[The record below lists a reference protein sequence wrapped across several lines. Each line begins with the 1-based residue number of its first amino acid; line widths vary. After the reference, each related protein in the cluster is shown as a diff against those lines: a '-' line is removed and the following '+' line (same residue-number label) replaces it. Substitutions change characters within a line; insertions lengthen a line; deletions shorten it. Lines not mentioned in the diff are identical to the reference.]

1 VVLNKKRNSKASKK
15 GKIPQQKSRPPQTI
29 PLGKPAP
36 TPYLRPMSTI
46 WAFDLGKGSIGE
58 AVWNAGMKRFDHV
71 ASLLI
76 PAEFASTKAAAA
88 RRRMMRTRQAHKAR
102 EAWLEEVW
110 TQAGL
115 TPLHGRK
122 VGKVAGQ
129 WQLISAGDEKLE
141 REFPAPGDSTCYTSC
156 LLRIKLLRGEK
167 LEEWQIYK
175 ALRSAIQKRGYDPKI
190 PWKTGTRRKTTR
202 REEVDEDK
210 GTEER
215 MAKFEEE
222 LRAMSAKEDHWL
234 SCYFDAWKM
243 GLWNPAQPDA
253 LQERLSHHAE
263 STRNRILPRKLV
275 EAEIR
280 LLMEAAGKQL
290 PKLQG
295 KADYVLHGP
304 AEKAYASY
312 FLDSRKAHGL
322 REGAATDWQG
332 VLGQKIPRFDNRIIE
347 KCVLMP
353 RYNVCKV
360 EVRCDKDGKPYPE
373 SLLPS
378 EVTCLLKLKNMRIQ
392 RIGGPLNSLTPEEL
406 RAAFEVATAEGYK
419 LGKREWKK
427 LCLQFGGV
435 PVAPVEMVEEPKA
448 GGRSRFCRPA
458 LDVLKRLLLSGESPD
473 QFHAAELA
481 RLKGNTD
488 LSKGVVPADLKF
500 LLDMGTAWQG
510 IYVPNQKLE
519 ALAQRTADS
528 GAAIRELIGSQNDP
542 IVRHRLTTFWERL
555 KDLEEAHGAP
565 TEIAIEFVRE
575 DFMGKKAL
583 FDYREFI
590 KRRADERKK
599 ARADAA
605 ELGATERSATM
616 KMELLRQQG
625 GECLYKG
632 DKLIPT
638 KLDEYEIDH
647 IVPRS
652 QGGPDAMVNYA
663 LTLKTTNADKGNRT
677 PFEWLS
683 STDGWNAYENRVKG
697 KQTVLRNKK
706 VRLLLL
712 PEAAELADKYTALA
726 ETAWIAKL
734 SQTIAGL
741 HFGWKNGVD
750 DQGKKRVTVIS
761 GGLTARIRRKYKLNS
776 LLAGDGVSE
785 EDAEKNRDDDRHH
798 ALDAMV
804 LAFIPG
810 WARDESKQRWFRF
823 PDGVG
828 DNPREFFAHV
838 ISKVEPTNKCLS
850 SAALEQTAYGVRE
863 IEENVFAV
871 GRESLVSLLVKVNN
885 GKETMKSPD
894 KAETQR
900 IVEPAI
906 RREVETFL
914 KGRASLT
921 LLEWKSWCDA
931 YRVGGK
937 GPRVIKVL
945 MTKTKAN
952 ALGEYV
958 DVSKDGTEQMR
969 RGEMHRGYFVYWSA
983 APTKK
988 DPDKRQA
995 KVRPVYAF
1003 ESVARVKREL
1013 NIQGAKSAQYFQSGC
1028 TVEIENR
1035 VEHSKT
1041 PLEAG
1046 RYLLN
1051 SIWEQGN
1058 VVVTS
1063 SSGKVS
1069 APLGLAHMLNAG
1081 FKRSE

>member
-1 VVLNKKRNSKASKK
+1 MRLGFLRLLPKLAS
-15 GKIPQQKSRPPQTI
+15 
-29 PLGKPAP
+29 
-36 TPYLRPMSTI
+36 MSTI
-46 WAFDLGKGSIGE
+46 WAFDLGKASIGE
-58 AVWNAGMKRFDHV
+58 AVWNTGKKRFDHV

-76 PAEFASTKAAAA
+76 SAEFASTKAAAA

-122 VGKVAGQ
+122 VGKVDGK

-156 LLRIKLLRGEK
+156 MLRIQLLRGEK
-167 LEEWQIYK
+167 LAEWQIYK

-190 PWKTGTRRKTTR
+190 PWKTREAKRSKRKDQ
-202 REEVDEDK
+202 EDEDK

-253 LQERLSHHAE
+253 LQERLSHHSE

-392 RIGGPLNSLTPEEL
+392 RMGGPLNSLTPKEL

-488 LSKGVVPADLKF
+488 PSKGVVPSDLKF

-565 TEIAIEFVRE
+565 MEIAIEFVRE

-605 ELGATERSATM
+605 ELGATERSAMM

-683 STDGWNAYENRVKG
+683 PTDGWNAYENRVKG

-712 PEAAELADKYTALA
+712 PEAAELAHKYTALA

-810 WARDESKQRWFRF
+810 WARNESKQRWFRF
-823 PDGVG
+823 PDGV
-828 DNPREFFAHV
+828 DRETFRHCLASTLPHYV
-838 ISKVEPTNKCLS
+838 CLEKPTL
-850 SAALEQTAYGVRE
+850 
-863 IEENVFAV
+863 
-871 GRESLVSLLVKVNN
+871 
-885 GKETMKSPD
+885 
-894 KAETQR
+894 AETIYGSRRDGIGRIIVQR
-900 IVEPAI
+900 SELLSLAYKSVTPSKKVFD
-906 RREVETFL
+906 R
-914 KGRASLT
+914 KYASDQFKFVRDAKIKALLLNWLAEEEGEASWKIFCENFT
-921 LLEWKSWCDA
+921 LPNRS
-931 YRVGGK
+931 GNSTK
-937 GPRVIKVL
+937 GPRVRRVSMKVGD
-945 MTKTKAN
+945 TD
-952 ALGEYV
+952 EYE
-958 DVSKDGTEQMR
+958 DLSKDKTGAWR
-969 RGEMHRGYFVYWSA
+969 KAKKSHRGQIVYLLR
-983 APTKK
+983 TQFKGGK
-988 DPDKRQA
+988 DKESV
-995 KVRPVYAF
+995 KVCPVYVF
-1003 ESVARVKREL
+1003 ESATQVMKRLKEEF
-1013 NIQGAKSAQYFQSGC
+1013 GASITVYGFFQSGC
-1028 TVEIENR
+1028 MVTIDKPVARER
-1035 VEHSKT
+1035 M
-1041 PLEAG
+1041 PLPPG
-1046 RYLLN
+1046 KYLLN
-1051 SIWEQGN
+1051 TIKTKGE
-1058 VVVTS
+1058 VKVTRQD
-1063 SSGKVS
+1063 GKTTPDIPTYSLAAMV
-1069 APLGLAHMLNAG
+1069 AAGLRRAD
-1081 FKRSE
+1081 